1 MKKYILTLLA
11 VSALMTTSCSDDFLD
26 KVPQKDVSFDQLTD
40 VIKKYP
46 EKSMII
52 FGGIEAGNNRF
63 MIDIFAGNSGRHDD
77 FGYMSYQL
85 GLDFM
90 SNDLIQSKS
99 NWFNIYYNYSGRQ
112 ETGLATKAQ
121 WTYYYKTIY
130 NMNLIFDIMGNSQE
144 QESLELKGRALA
156 IRANSYFNLIRIYAN
171 GELGI
176 PYYAKDRGI
185 DNPGRFATSEVYKN
199 IEKDLLE
206 SYALLANFSRT
217 NKNQINKDVVAGI
230 LSRFYLQ
237 TKNYSEAAKYA
248 RLARANYP
256 LQTDNSNYKGFSDI
270 NNPEWMWGGD
280 IDAVT
285 TTFVASFF
293 SFMDN
298 RDKSGYA
305 GGSGTYTLVDKRL
318 YDKISPTDF
327 RKKWFLG
334 QAEGTMPT
342 YTNVKFYDATGS
354 EHTGDYIFMRAAE
367 MYFNE
372 AEALAMS
379 GNEAEARN
387 ILYSLVSTRDPQYKL
402 SINTGASLLE
412 EIQTQ
417 KRIELW
423 GEGFAFYDMKRWG
436 LPLERKYDGTD
447 HTPAGTAHNYPAG
460 SSKFIFQIPIAE
472 INNNPI
478 EQNPF

>member
-1 MKKYILTLLA
+1 MKKYILTLVTA
-11 VSALMTTSCSDDFLD
+11 TALISSCSEDFLD
-26 KVPQKDVSFDQLTD
+26 KAPQNEVSYDQLTE
-40 VIKKYP
+40 VIRKYP
-46 EKSMII
+46 EKSMVI
-52 FGGIEAGNNRF
+52 FGGIEAGNTRY

-77 FGYMSYQL
+77 FGYISYQL

-99 NWFNIYYNYSGRQ
+99 NWFNIYYNYTGRQ
-112 ETGLATKAQ
+112 ETGAATSAQ
-121 WTYYYKTIY
+121 WTFYYKTIY
-130 NMNLIFDIMGNSQE
+130 NMNLILEIMGDSQE
-144 QESLELKGRALA
+144 PANLELKGRAYA

-171 GELGI
+171 GEVGI
-176 PYYAKDRGI
+176 PYYAKDKGI
-185 DNPGRFATSEVYKN
+185 DNSGRLATSEVYKN
-199 IEKDLLE
+199 IEKDLLD
-206 SYALLANFSRT
+206 SYSLLGSFART
-217 NKNQINKDVVAGI
+217 NKNQINIDVVAGI
-230 LSRFYLQ
+230 LSRYYLQ
-237 TKNYSEAAKYA
+237 TKNYTDAAKYA
-248 RLARANYP
+248 KLARANYP
-256 LQTDNSNYKGFSDI
+256 LQTNNADYKGFSDI
-270 NNPEWMWGGD
+270 NNAEWIWGGD

-298 RDKSGYA
+298 KDKSGYA

-334 QAEGTMPT
+334 QAESGLPA
-342 YTNVKFYDATGS
+342 YANVKFYDATGS

-379 GNEAEARN
+379 GNEAEAKKV
-387 ILYSLVSTRDPQYKL
+387 LFQLVSSRDPQYKL
-402 SINTGASLLE
+402 SANSGSALLD

-423 GEGFAFYDMKRWG
+423 GEGFAFYDMKRWS
-436 LPLERKYDGTD
+436 LPLQRQYEGTD
-447 HTPAGTAHNYPAG
+447 HTTAGTPHNYPAN
-460 SSKFIFQIPIAE
+460 SPKFNFQIPIAE
-472 INNNPI
+472 INTNKI